1 MKYNSLC
8 VIICICW
15 VCLGATAMQAQRQ
28 HDNWYF
34 GTNVAFNFN
43 TGASPV
49 EVANASQITG
59 TVSATVSNATTGQ
72 LLFYTDGITVWN
84 RNNNI
89 MDNGAGLLTN
99 PVCGHVTSCP
109 NPVKADQHY
118 IFMHNNGQLRYAL
131 IDMAENGG
139 LGKVISTDN
148 LLAPAIANK
157 FAIARHATT
166 DSYWLITFRG
176 SNGNDTFECYPITNA
191 GIQAPIRSV
200 MGFHNG
206 ITTLGDLVTDRAGDK
221 IFIAFNSPTAAAI
234 NQYGFSKTCGTV
246 GTPKNLPIGAG
257 WTHAKSLAFSPSSLQ
272 MYAIFG
278 QNQGRVV
285 QYSGTDF
292 QSSQEISNNT
302 EAYNDIKLGT
312 DGKIYITKN
321 VTGNPSGRIDVIE
334 KPDLFSLAAAYMVN
348 NMTLSNGKTAT
359 RFPVLMYDISIPGNP
374 VITTKVD
381 VKNTCYKDT
390 TVFTPSNMPFLDS
403 LLWDFNDTNSL
414 YKTSTNDIPS
424 HIFTD
429 TGVYNVSLSW
439 FLCGL
444 KYSIYKEVSII
455 KPPKVN
461 LGADTTLCFEDIITL
476 QGPKG
481 SFDYTWNTGHKDTTL
496 IVDTAGIYSLTISI
510 GPKCAESDTIAI
522 SYYPKLE
529 VDFFD
534 STYFLCEED
543 GETLNLTA
551 GSGFATYLWEP
562 GLTAN
567 QTYTATKTGW
577 HKVYVTNSKGCE
589 AQDSVQIFTLCD
601 NWLLMPEAF
610 SPNND
615 LLNDTFAPVFTEV
628 FNFGIEVYSRWGEK
642 VFESNDPK
650 KGWDGT
656 YKNAFLPT
664 DTYLWKLR
672 YQGYYD
678 KVLRTYTKNGV
689 VKLIR

>member
-1 MKYNSLC
+1 MNYNRLC
-8 VIICICW
+8 AILFMCW
-15 VCLGATAMQAQRQ
+15 LCLGATTAQAQRQ
-28 HDNWYF
+28 YENWYF
-34 GTNVAFNFN
+34 GTNTAFNFN
-43 TGASPV
+43 AGTAPV

-59 TVSATVSNATTGQ
+59 VVSTTISDAATGQ

-84 RNNNI
+84 RNNTV
-89 MDNGAGLLTN
+89 MDNGSSILST
-99 PVCGHVTSCP
+99 PVCSHVTSCP
-109 NPVKADQHY
+109 NPVKAGQHY
-118 IFMHNNGQLRYAL
+118 VFMHNNGQLRYAL
-131 IDMAENGG
+131 IDMTENGG

-157 FAIARHATT
+157 FAIARHGTT

-191 GIQAPIRSV
+191 GIQAPVRSI

-206 ITTLGDLVTDRAGDK
+206 ITTLGDLVTNRSGDK
-221 IFIAFNSPTAAAI
+221 IFISFNSPTTAAI
-234 NQYGFSKTCGTV
+234 NQYSFSKTCGTV
-246 GTPKNLPIGAG
+246 GTPRNLPIGTG
-257 WTHAKSLAFSPSSLQ
+257 WNNAKSIAFSPSNLQ

-278 QNQGRVV
+278 QSQGRVV
-285 QYSGTDF
+285 QYSGADF
-292 QSSQEISNNT
+292 QSSQEIANSVQ
-302 EAYNDIKLGT
+302 AYNDIKLGP

-321 VTGNPSGRIDVIE
+321 VAGNPSGSIDVIE
-334 KPDLFSLAAAYMVN
+334 KPDLFSLAAAYMTN
-348 NMTLSNGKTAT
+348 NITLSGGKTAV
-359 RFPVLMYDISIPGNP
+359 RFPIIMYDVSTPGNT
-374 VITTKVD
+374 VITTKID

-403 LLWDFNDTNSL
+403 LLWDFADPASATN
-414 YKTSTNDIPS
+414 TSTKDIPS
-424 HIFTD
+424 HTFSD
-429 TGVYNVSLSW
+429 TGTYNVSLSW

-444 KYSIYKEVSII
+444 KYSIFKEVTII
-455 KPPKVN
+455 TPPKVN
-461 LGADTTLCFEDIITL
+461 LGTDTTLCFENSITL
-476 QGPKG
+476 KGPKG
-481 SFDYTWNTGHKDTTL
+481 NFDYTWSTGSKDTML
-496 IVDTAGIYSLTISI
+496 LVDTAGTYSLRISI

-534 STYFLCEED
+534 STYFLCEEE
-543 GETLNLTA
+543 GETLNLNA
-551 GSGFATYLWEP
+551 ASGFATYLWEP
-562 GLTAN
+562 GLTTNA
-567 QTYTATKTGW
+567 THTATKTGW
-577 HKVYVTNSKGCE
+577 YKVYVTNTSGCE
-589 AQDSVQIFTLCD
+589 AQDSVEIFTLCD

-615 LLNDTFAPVFTEV
+615 LLNDTFAPVFSEV
-628 FNFGIEVYSRWGEK
+628 FNFGIEIYNRWGEK

-672 YQGYYD
+672 YQGYND
-678 KVLRTYTKNGV
+678 KILRTYTKNGV